1 MLRII
6 SLKTCRDTN
15 LLYCAAS
22 KGYMNASITRFRHCA
37 QITAAVMQSCKL
49 DYLSWI
55 KARIEERINQ
65 LSDLTINL
73 VCALPHTHTP
83 PPHCDFFWWFD
94 SVESDVSV
102 QTAAWLAVEN
112 KGKTEQNVPFWG
124 DSKVTFMF
132 QPALRVTE
140 PVLQGSVNSSSQQNT
155 GARAHSFP
163 CGAKKMFC
171 SATSAS
177 NKSCKQ
183 WATEQTESLQT
194 IIVRSPWGGHS
205 QSTSYGVCF

>member
-73 VCALPHTHTP
+73 VCTLPHTP
-83 PPHCDFFWWFD
+83 PPPLWFLL
-94 SVESDVSV
+94 VVWFCWKR

-155 GARAHSFP
+155 GAPAHSFP

-183 WATEQTESLQT
+183 WATVQIESLQT

>member
-55 KARIEERINQ
+55 RARIEERINQ

-73 VCALPHTHTP
+73 VCALPP
-83 PPHCDFFWWFD
+83 PPHHCDFFWWFD

-112 KGKTEQNVPFWG
+112 KGKTEQNVPFLGWQQS
-124 DSKVTFMF
+124 DFHVPTSS
-132 QPALRVTE
+132 ASDRARVT
-140 PVLQGSVNSSSQQNT
+140 GFCKFIITTKHRRT
-155 GARAHSFP
+155 GAQFP
-163 CGAKKMFC
+163 LWC
-171 SATSAS
+171 
-177 NKSCKQ
+177 
-183 WATEQTESLQT
+183 
-194 IIVRSPWGGHS
+194 
-205 QSTSYGVCF
+205 

>member
-73 VCALPHTHTP
+73 VCALPHTP
-83 PPHCDFFWWFD
+83 PPPLWFLL
-94 SVESDVSV
+94 VVWFCWKR

-112 KGKTEQNVPFWG
+112 KGKTEQNVPFLGWQQSDFHVPTSSASDG
-124 DSKVTFMF
+124 
-132 QPALRVTE
+132 ARVT
-140 PVLQGSVNSSSQQNT
+140 GFCKFIITTKHRRT
-155 GARAHSFP
+155 GAQLP
-163 CGAKKMFC
+163 LWC
-171 SATSAS
+171 
-177 NKSCKQ
+177 
-183 WATEQTESLQT
+183 
-194 IIVRSPWGGHS
+194 
-205 QSTSYGVCF
+205 